1 VRLYVG
7 RWVLTGPALTGGGGE
22 FHLGAEMIEVTLDES
37 DRLDWALKTFKKK
50 VLKSGILKD
59 IRKKRHYV
67 KPSEARQLKA
77 AAARRRGRSS
87 NRPR

>member
-1 VRLYVG
+1 MPEIILSE
-7 RWVLTGPALTGGGGE
+7 T
-22 FHLGAEMIEVTLDES
+22 

-59 IRKKRHYV
+59 LRRKRHYV

-87 NRPR
+87 GRPR